1 MVGGCRCDR
10 CVQMH
15 QAAMACQLRTPGS
28 VGLKPLLLEVLS
40 DRLNDQLVLATVLV
54 GLQEGIATVAL
65 TCGARQGIAAQLSAP
80 QA

>member
-1 MVGGCRCDR
+1 
-10 CVQMH
+10 
-15 QAAMACQLRTPGS
+15 MACQLRTPGS

-65 TCGARQGIAAQLSAP
+65 TSGACQGITAQLSAP